1 MPELVHIIDE
11 LHQVLYAHFL
21 LSVLGRVL
29 NFDKA
34 EEQLEFWDTYRI
46 SFLFPRFLLGAPR
59 LFRPTAFQGLRCYS
73 ILA

>member
-21 LSVLGRVL
+21 LPVLGRVL

-34 EEQLEFWDTYRI
+34 EEQLEFGDT
-46 SFLFPRFLLGAPR
+46 
-59 LFRPTAFQGLRCYS
+59 
-73 ILA
+73 